1 MADLTADQRAKQD
14 KVSGKAW
21 GILAVTYLAS
31 FCAPLCQF
39 KMPPLAS

>member
-1 MADLTADQRAKQD
+1 MADLTADQIA